1 MFFSKKNIAIPIL
14 GKINWAKSY
23 KKIIKELTI
32 ESYLAL
38 SFWFYIIRLKH
49 VGFSYMFVVLVYSL
63 VYFTVNSR
71 SSMVSRLR
79 HIYIGGLTFSIVMMA
94 VVGIYEVV
102 SEGQKFASNGA
113 LAGMSGLGH
122 IALSIGLVW
131 TIVKIFQYESAK

>member
-1 MFFSKKNIAIPIL
+1 MTLILYLLTKAYDANRIATLKKPI
-14 GKINWAKSY
+14 
-23 KKIIKELTI
+23 
-32 ESYLAL
+32 
-38 SFWFYIIRLKH
+38 
-49 VGFSYMFVVLVYSL
+49 
-63 VYFTVNSR
+63 
-71 SSMVSRLR
+71 

-102 SEGQKFASNGA
+102 SEGQKIASNGA